1 MYKYILSFLF
11 PFMLKMFVYFL
22 QETVHLLCVSLS
34 VAAGVATNQ
43 GYVWLQ
49 RNTAISVPHLL
60 PSSSASSTP
69 SSPRSPVHSSS
80 PNLFRDEETDPSF
93 PARRESSLELPNTI
107 SSATTS
113 TLPIHHQLQMPTIQA
128 LAVLSNVST
137 YLPIF

>member
-1 MYKYILSFLF
+1 MYVLHVKISFC
-11 PFMLKMFVYFL
+11 FL

-34 VAAGVATNQ
+34 VAAGVATSQ

-80 PNLFRDEETDPSF
+80 PNLFRDEETIPSF
-93 PARRESSLELPNTI
+93 PTKRESSFEITNTI
-107 SSATTS
+107 GSATTS

-128 LAVLSNVST
+128 LAVLSNVSYI
-137 YLPIF
+137 YLCRQ